1 MGLRVRAPG
10 RESHRSDIT
19 ASPSH
24 WFIAEIRPINS
35 GVSLLSLAVLRCY
48 GHTLSETYEGFR
60 REGGSTGCFSANIS
74 GISEDVVIASCDLTK
89 CWKTLQSSSE
99 LPVTVIPV

>member
-1 MGLRVRAPG
+1 MGPGGYSVRQDNISILAAI
-10 RESHRSDIT
+10 SLI
-19 ASPSH
+19 
-24 WFIAEIRPINS
+24 W
-35 GVSLLSLAVLRCY
+35 LLSLAVLRCY